1 MQVLESIEKFYSSE
15 KIVKFYTEQSLF
27 PLEEIIF
34 KKYLTRKG
42 TILDFCCGAG
52 RASFP
57 LSEMGFEVIGVDI
70 NEKLIKAAREKA
82 IDYPDASFILSDVEK
97 VDFPENYFDY
107 ILVLHN
113 SLEFIPSKKKR
124 NNIFRKLNHCLKKDG
139 FLITTF
145 HSAYYPFHVVRK
157 LLISNIKRQVA
168 ATTIRYGKP
177 NWTVSK
183 GKPPE
188 GLRSW
193 MAENLKSYRSGENNK
208 KTFLKKK
215 FLQCNSIRNIHNHEM
230 EYNDFFYKKDSLF
243 YHLFTPWEI
252 YRAFTGCGFKLHAV
266 HGSREILAWDNPV
279 KKHFCKLLIPFDY
292 TFWIFKKK

>member
-183 GKPPE
+183 GKPPD
-188 GLRSW
+188 GLGQGW
-193 MAENLKSYRSGENNK
+193 PKSNRAAALILLTKSV
-208 KTFLKKK
+208 
-215 FLQCNSIRNIHNHEM
+215 
-230 EYNDFFYKKDSLF
+230 FFF
-243 YHLFTPWEI
+243 
-252 YRAFTGCGFKLHAV
+252 
-266 HGSREILAWDNPV
+266 
-279 KKHFCKLLIPFDY
+279 
-292 TFWIFKKK
+292 

>member
-15 KIVKFYTEQSLF
+15 KIVKFYSEQSLF

-42 TILDFCCGAG
+42 TILDLCCGAG

-57 LSEMGFEVIGVDI
+57 LSEIGFEVIGVDI
-70 NEKLIKAAREKA
+70 NKKLIQAARQKGM
-82 IDYPDASFILSDVEK
+82 DYPDASFILSDVEK

-113 SLEFIPSKKKR
+113 SLEFMPGKKKR

-145 HSAYYPFHVVRK
+145 HSAYYPFHVMRK
-157 LLISNIKRQVA
+157 LLIN
-168 ATTIRYGKP
+168 
-177 NWTVSK
+177 
-183 GKPPE
+183 
-188 GLRSW
+188 
-193 MAENLKSYRSGENNK
+193 NL
-208 KTFLKKK
+208 
-215 FLQCNSIRNIHNHEM
+215 RNIQNSEM
-230 EYNDFFYKKDSLF
+230 EYNDFFYKKDGLF
-243 YHLFTPWEI
+243 YHLFTPLEI
-252 YRAFTGCGFKLHAV
+252 YNAFRGNRFKLHAV
-266 HGSREILAWDNPV
+266 HGSRELLAWDNPL
-279 KKHFCKLLIPFDY
+279 KKSLYKFLIPFDY